1 MQRPPRTFLP
11 LTASLLALL
20 MLGSAALAQDPAR
33 RGRAIL
39 KEFCAGCHAIGKT
52 DKSRREGALPLRELG
67 RSYDLDKFPR
77 VLERGISSSHPG
89 HAGIQV
95 QGARRPRRERLSA
108 FDPAITSLSFRD
120 AAQRRARN
128 PYSAA
133 PGLWI
138 PGSRP
143 YRPRPGMTKREAT
156 DQS

>member
-77 VLERGISSSHPG
+77 VLERGISSSHPAMPEFKFKG
-89 HAGIQV
+89 
-95 QGARRPRRERLSA
+95 
-108 FDPAITSLSFRD
+108 RD
-120 AAQRRARN
+120 ARAV
-128 PYSAA
+128 SAY
-133 PGLWI
+133 LRSI
-138 PGSRP
+138 Q
-143 YRPRPGMTKREAT
+143 K
-156 DQS
+156 